1 MGDRSTV
8 RADIRTRSRVGVI
21 VFASLLLLVVMI
33 VIVGGKTGFFLARSS
48 YFALFPN
55 SQGLMGGNQVRL
67 AGVTVGAVQEVEVP
81 KQPGQDLTVRFDIE
95 RRYRHL
101 VRTDSRVEI
110 KTIGLL
116 GDKYLE
122 ITPGS
127 PEKPLLE
134 PGSEMAAI
142 RGSELDK
149 ILAGSGDLVD
159 NVTAVAKSL
168 KTILGRVEKGE
179 GFVGEL
185 TSATPQGKELSKS
198 LRQTIAST
206 NALLE
211 DARQGKGLVGRLV
224 SDGAL
229 ADRVTADL
237 ESATASLRK
246 ILGAVENGAGRGEGL
261 VPALLGDPEGKQK
274 FFAMVESLRA
284 AADGLAGFSKELS
297 SGSGLLPKLVHDG
310 EFARELTRDLGR
322 ISGSLANVA
331 EKLDRGDGTAGKLVN
346 DPSVYEA
353 IDDILVGVDESKP
366 LRWLVRNRQRS
377 GIQVRYETEKA
388 KADAAAAAPS
398 ATPAKP
404 SPAPTPEP
412 RE

>member
-1 MGDRSTV
+1 M
-8 RADIRTRSRVGVI
+8 RADSRTRSRVGVI
-21 VFASLLLLVVMI
+21 VFASLLLFVVM
-33 VIVGGKTGFFLARSS
+33 VVVVGGKTGFFLARSS

-67 AGVTVGAVQEVEVP
+67 AGVTVGAVQDVEVP
-81 KQPGQDLTVRFDIE
+81 KQPGQDLVVRFDIE

-122 ITPGS
+122 VTPGS
-127 PEKPLLE
+127 PDKPLLE
-134 PGSEMAAI
+134 PGSEIAAI

-179 GFVGEL
+179 GFVGEI
-185 TSATPQGKELSKS
+185 TSATPEGEELSRS
-198 LRQTIAST
+198 LRRTIAST
-206 NALLE
+206 NALVE
-211 DARQGKGLVGRLV
+211 DVRGGKGLLGRLV
-224 SDGAL
+224 ADEKL
-229 ADRVTADL
+229 ADGVTAEL
-237 ESATASLRK
+237 EASLGSLRK
-246 ILGAVENGAGRGEGL
+246 ILGLVEKGAGEGEGL
-261 VPALLGDPEGKQK
+261 VPALLGDPEGKRR
-274 FFAMVESLRA
+274 FFAMVESLQA
-284 AADGLAGFSKELS
+284 AADGLAGFSKDLS
-297 SGSGLLPKLVHDG
+297 TGGGLLPKLVRD
-310 EFARELTRDLGR
+310 EDFARDLMKDLSR
-322 ISGSLANVA
+322 ISASLASVA

-346 DPSVYEA
+346 DPAVYEA
-353 IDDILVGVDESKP
+353 IDDILVGIDESKP

-377 GIQVRYETEKA
+377 GIENRYEVEKA
-388 KADAAAAAPS
+388 KAE
-398 ATPAKP
+398 PASP
-404 SPAPTPEP
+404 AGLGPAPTPEP

>member
-1 MGDRSTV
+1 M
-8 RADIRTRSRVGVI
+8 RADSRTRSRVGVI
-21 VFASLLLLVVMI
+21 VFASLLLFVVM
-33 VIVGGKTGFFLARSS
+33 VVVVGGKTGFFLARSS
-48 YFALFPN
+48 YFARFPN

-67 AGVTVGAVQEVEVP
+67 AGVTVGTVQDVEVP
-81 KQPGQDLTVRFDIE
+81 KKPGQDLNIRFDIE

-110 KTIGLL
+110 RTIGLL

-122 ITPGS
+122 VTPGS
-127 PEKPLLE
+127 PEKPLAE
-134 PGSEMAAI
+134 PGTEIAAI
-142 RGSELDK
+142 HGSELDK

-185 TSATPQGKELSKS
+185 TSATPEGKELSRS

-211 DARQGKGLVGRLV
+211 DARAGKGLVGRLV
-224 SDGAL
+224 SDERL
-229 ADRVTADL
+229 ADAVTAGL
-237 ESATASLRK
+237 QSSVTSLRR
-246 ILGAVENGAGRGEGL
+246 ILGAVEKGAGQGEGL
-261 VPALLGDPEGKQK
+261 VPALLGDPEGKRK
-274 FFAMVESLRA
+274 FFAMVDSLQA
-284 AADGLAGFSKELS
+284 AAEGLAGFSKELS
-297 SGSGLLPKLVHDG
+297 AGNGLLPKLVRDE
-310 EFARELTRDLGR
+310 EFARALTEDLSR

-331 EKLDRGDGTAGKLVN
+331 EKLDRGDGTAGKLIN

-353 IDDILVGVDESKP
+353 IDDILVGIDESKP

-377 GIQVRYETEKA
+377 GIEVRYESEKA
-388 KADAAAAAPS
+388 KAVT
-398 ATPAKP
+398 TPPEALG
-404 SPAPTPEP
+404 PAPTPEP

>member
-1 MGDRSTV
+1 M

-21 VFASLLLLVVMI
+21 VFASLLLFVVMV
-33 VIVGGKTGFFLARSS
+33 VIVGGKTGFFIARSS
-48 YFALFPN
+48 YYALFSN

-127 PEKPLLE
+127 PDKPLLE

-185 TSATPQGKELSKS
+185 TSATPQGKELSRS

-211 DARQGKGLVGRLV
+211 DVRAGKGLVGRLV
-224 SDGAL
+224 ADGAL
-229 ADRVTADL
+229 ADRFTADL
-237 ESATASLRK
+237 ESSTASLRK
-246 ILGAVENGAGRGEGL
+246 ILGAVEKGAGAGEGL
-261 VPALLGDPEGKQK
+261 VPALLGDPEGKKK

-284 AADGLAGFSKELS
+284 AADGLAGFSNELS
-297 SGSGLLPKLVHDG
+297 AGDGLLPKLVHD
-310 EFARELTRDLGR
+310 EAFARELTKDLSR

-331 EKLDRGDGTAGKLVN
+331 EKLDRGDGTAGKLIN
-346 DPSVYEA
+346 DPSVSEA

-366 LRWLVRNRQRS
+366 LKWLVRNRQRS

-388 KADAAAAAPS
+388 KTEGAPPI
-398 ATPAKP
+398 APG
-404 SPAPTPEP
+404 PAPTPEP

>member
-1 MGDRSTV
+1 V

-21 VFASLLLLVVMI
+21 VFSSLLLFVVT
-33 VIVGGKTGFFLARSS
+33 VVVVGGKTGFFLARSS

-55 SQGLMGGNQVRL
+55 SQGLTGGNQVRL
-67 AGVTVGAVQEVEVP
+67 AGVTVGAVQDVEVP

-122 ITPGS
+122 ISPGS
-127 PEKPLLE
+127 PDKPTLE
-134 PGSEMAAI
+134 PGSEIAAI

-185 TSATPQGKELSKS
+185 TSATPQGKELSRS

-211 DARQGKGLVGRLV
+211 DVRAGKGLVGRLV
-224 SDGAL
+224 GDGRL
-229 ADRVTADL
+229 ADRVSADL
-237 ESATASLRK
+237 EASAASLRR
-246 ILGAVENGAGRGEGL
+246 ILGAVEKGAADGEGL
-261 VPALLGDPEGKQK
+261 VPALLGDPEGKKK

-297 SGSGLLPKLVHDG
+297 TGGGLLPKLVHDDA
-310 EFARELTRDLGR
+310 FARDLTRDLSR
-322 ISGSLANVA
+322 IASSLANVA
-331 EKLDRGDGTAGKLVN
+331 EKLDRGEGTAGRLVN

-353 IDDILVGVDESKP
+353 IDDILVGIDESKP

-377 GIQVRYETEKA
+377 GIEARYEAEKA
-388 KADAAAAAPS
+388 NAAAPS
-398 ATPAKP
+398 PA
-404 SPAPTPEP
+404 SLGPAPTPEP

>member
-1 MGDRSTV
+1 M
-8 RADIRTRSRVGVI
+8 RADSRTRSRVGVI
-21 VFASLLLLVVMI
+21 VFASLLLFVVM
-33 VIVGGKTGFFLARSS
+33 VVVVGGKTGFFLARSS
-48 YFALFPN
+48 YFARFPN

-81 KQPGQDLTVRFDIE
+81 KQPGQDLTVAFDIE

-122 ITPGS
+122 VTPGS
-127 PEKPLLE
+127 PDQPILE
-134 PGSEMAAI
+134 PGTEISAI

-179 GFVGEL
+179 GFVGEI
-185 TSATPQGKELSKS
+185 TSATPEGEELSRS
-198 LRQTIAST
+198 LRRTIAST
-206 NALLE
+206 NALVE
-211 DARQGKGLVGRLV
+211 DVRGGRGLLGRLV
-224 SDGAL
+224 ADEKL
-229 ADRVTADL
+229 AEGVTTQL
-237 ESATASLRK
+237 EASLASLRK
-246 ILGAVENGAGRGEGL
+246 ILGTIEKGAGEGEGL
-261 VPALLGDPEGKQK
+261 VPALLGDPEGKRK
-274 FFAMVESLRA
+274 FFAMVESLQA
-284 AADGLAGFSKELS
+284 AADGLAGFSRDLAT
-297 SGSGLLPKLVHDG
+297 GGGLLPKLVRDEG
-310 EFARELTRDLGR
+310 FARDLMEDLSR
-322 ISGSLANVA
+322 ISASLASVA
-331 EKLDRGDGTAGKLVN
+331 EKLDRGDGTAGRLVN

-353 IDDILVGVDESKP
+353 IDDILVGIDESKP

-377 GIQVRYETEKA
+377 GIETRYEAERA
-388 KADAAAAAPS
+388 KEEAASPADLG
-398 ATPAKP
+398 
-404 SPAPTPEP
+404 PAPTPEP

>member
-1 MGDRSTV
+1 M
-8 RADIRTRSRVGVI
+8 RADSRTRSRVGVI
-21 VFASLLLLVVMI
+21 VFTSLLLLVVMI

-67 AGVTVGAVQEVEVP
+67 AGVTVGAVQDVEVP
-81 KQPGQDLTVRFDIE
+81 KKPGEDLIVRFDIE

-122 ITPGS
+122 VTPGS
-127 PEKPLLE
+127 PDKPLAE
-134 PGSEMAAI
+134 PGTEIAAI

-185 TSATPQGKELSKS
+185 TSATPQGKELSRS

-211 DARQGKGLVGRLV
+211 DARTGKGLVGRLV
-224 SDGAL
+224 SDEAL
-229 ADRVTADL
+229 ADRVTVEL
-237 ESATASLRK
+237 EGSVAALRK
-246 ILGAVENGAGRGEGL
+246 ILGAVEKGAGEGEGL
-261 VPALLGDPEGKQK
+261 VPALLGDPEGKRK
-274 FFAMVESLRA
+274 FFAMVESLQA
-284 AADGLAGFSKELS
+284 AADGLAGFSKDLS
-297 SGSGLLPKLVHDG
+297 TGNGLLPKLVRD
-310 EFARELTRDLGR
+310 ETFARDLMQDLSR
-322 ISGSLANVA
+322 ISGSLARVA
-331 EKLDRGDGTAGKLVN
+331 EKIDGGEGTVGKLVN
-346 DPSVYEA
+346 DPALFEA
-353 IDDILVGVDESKP
+353 VDDILVGIDESKP
-366 LRWLVRNRQRS
+366 LKWLVRNRQRS
-377 GIQVRYETEKA
+377 GIQTRHEAEKA
-388 KADAAAAAPS
+388 KADAASPE
-398 ATPAKP
+398 TLG
-404 SPAPTPEP
+404 PAPTPEP

>member
-1 MGDRSTV
+1 M
-8 RADIRTRSRVGVI
+8 RADSRTRSRVGVI
-21 VFASLLLLVVMI
+21 VFASLLLFVVMV

-48 YFALFPN
+48 YFARFPN

-81 KQPGQDLTVRFDIE
+81 KRPGEDLTVHFDIE

-110 KTIGLL
+110 RTIGLL

-122 ITPGS
+122 VTPGS
-127 PEKPLLE
+127 DDKPLLE
-134 PGSEMAAI
+134 AGSQVTSVH
-142 RGSELDK
+142 GSELDK

-185 TSATPQGKELSKS
+185 TSATPQGKELSRS

-211 DARQGKGLVGRLV
+211 DVRAGKGLVGRLV
-224 SDGAL
+224 ADEQL
-229 ADRVTADL
+229 AARVTAEL
-237 ESATASLRK
+237 EGAVASLRK
-246 ILGAVENGAGRGEGL
+246 ILGAVEKGAGDGEGL
-261 VPALLGDPEGKQK
+261 VPALLGDPEGKRK
-274 FFAMVESLRA
+274 FFAMVDSLQA
-284 AADGLAGFSKELS
+284 AADGLSGFSKDLS
-297 SGSGLLPKLVHDG
+297 SGEGLLPRLVRD
-310 EFARELTRDLGR
+310 EDFARELMKDLTR
-322 ISGSLANVA
+322 ISGSLARVA
-331 EKLDRGDGTAGKLVN
+331 EKIDGGEGTAGKLVN
-346 DPSVYEA
+346 DPAVYDA

-377 GIQVRYETEKA
+377 GIETRYEAEKA
-388 KADAAAAAPS
+388 KAEAP
-398 ATPAKP
+398 PP
-404 SPAPTPEP
+404 SSLGPAPTPEP

>member
-1 MGDRSTV
+1 V
-8 RADIRTRSRVGVI
+8 RADSRTRSRVGVI
-21 VFASLLLLVVMI
+21 VFASLLLFVVM
-33 VIVGGKTGFFLARSS
+33 VVVVGGKTGFFLARSS
-48 YFALFPN
+48 YFARFPN

-67 AGVTVGAVQEVEVP
+67 AGVTVGTVQEVEVP
-81 KQPGQDLTVRFDIE
+81 KEPGQDLNVRFDIE

-122 ITPGS
+122 VTPGS
-127 PEKPLLE
+127 PDKPLAE
-134 PGSEMAAI
+134 PGTEIAAI

-179 GFVGEL
+179 GFVGEI
-185 TSATPQGKELSKS
+185 TSATPQGKELSRS
-198 LRQTIAST
+198 LRQAITST

-211 DARQGKGLVGRLV
+211 DVRGGKGLIGRLV
-224 SDGAL
+224 ADEKL
-229 ADRVTADL
+229 AGSVTAEL
-237 ESATASLRK
+237 ETAMTSLRK
-246 ILGAVENGAGRGEGL
+246 ILGAVEKGTGEGEGL
-261 VPALLGDPEGKQK
+261 VPALLGDPEGKRK
-274 FFAMVESLRA
+274 FFAMVDSLQA
-284 AADGLAGFSKELS
+284 TADGLSGFSKDLS
-297 SGSGLLPKLVHDG
+297 AGKGLLPKLVRD
-310 EFARELTRDLGR
+310 EDFARELMKDLSR
-322 ISGSLANVA
+322 ISASLARVA

-346 DPSVYEA
+346 DPAVHDA
-353 IDDILVGVDESKP
+353 IEDILVGVNESKL

-377 GIQVRYETEKA
+377 GIQKRYEGERA
-388 KADAAAAAPS
+388 KEAGAP
-398 ATPAKP
+398 PP
-404 SPAPTPEP
+404 SLGPAPTPEP